1 MTLADLILSIMLA
14 LQPAGRSPYSLTH
27 VAADAPKPCE
37 GYSPLCRAP
46 WWDRDRG
53 SWVRVETAFEGQARY
68 EVIADAAATI
78 AGQDRRL
85 AAFLVTVTFH
95 ESGFR
100 EDVHRGIGEHAKGDG
115 GQSWCLGQIMLGR
128 KASTKVFDYEARDL
142 VGTDLDSTLRCL
154 DVAARY
160 LRHAMRKSAPPE
172 VVLAR
177 YGGVRSTKDK
187 RIRARAGTF
196 ARVERL
202 MAEEAPGSGS

>member
-1 MTLADLILSIMLA
+1 MNLTDLVLSIMLV

-46 WWDRDRG
+46 WFDRDRG
-53 SWVRVETAFEGQARY
+53 SWVRVETAFEGQIRY
-68 EVIADAAATI
+68 QVIADAI
-78 AGQDRRL
+78 ANIASTDMRL
-85 AAFLVTVTFH
+85 AAFLLTVTFH
-95 ESGFR
+95 ESGWR
-100 EDVHRGIGEHAKGDG
+100 EDVHRGIGEHSKGDG

-142 VGTDLDSTLRCL
+142 VGTDLDSTLRCM
-154 DVAARY
+154 DVSARY
-160 LRHAMRKSAPPE
+160 LRHAMRKGAPPE

-187 RIRARAGTF
+187 RIQKRAATF
-196 ARVERL
+196 ARVTRL
-202 MAEEAPGSGS
+202 MAEEGGSGS